1 MAVPDAHTPA
11 AERQPRASRHRRQS
25 LARVTSARQVELI
38 ERDLDGPPPGEVL
51 VRVGEV
57 GVCGSDLKMWAGEHA
72 VITPPLTLGHEAW
85 GVVEEHAPHDGAS
98 SSGPLAPGTPVVLF
112 PPTGCGTCHNCA
124 RGREPLCVRM
134 RFVGG
139 QAEGAMARYLTVP
152 PRQLLPI
159 DPRVPEE
166 QRVLIEPLAVAVHAV
181 GRARAQADDQALVIG
196 AGPIGVFCA
205 LVLIAEGVG
214 HVVVTDRDPL
224 RLDLARRL
232 GLPRCVRISD
242 EQPVPAEGDAEG
254 EEGIR
259 TEGADVVL
267 DCVGAQ
273 ATTNRALAATCRGGR
288 TVLVGIS
295 PTELTVDGVALQ
307 RGERELVGVQ
317 MYQRQDFTRAMDLLA
332 QGLIPAVDGLKRT
345 RPLSQAGELLTEL
358 ARGPS
363 PALKETLLPD

>member
-1 MAVPDAHTPA
+1 MAVPDAHTPI
-11 AERQPRASRHRRQS
+11 AERQPRASRHRRHQR
-25 LARVTSARQVELI
+25 LARVTSARQVELVDQ
-38 ERDLDGPPPGEVL
+38 DLAGPPPDEVL
-51 VRVGEV
+51 VRVREV

-85 GVVEEHAPHDGAS
+85 GVVEEHTPRDRAAG
-98 SSGPLAPGTPVVLF
+98 SGPLAQGTPVVLF
-112 PPTGCGTCHNCA
+112 PPAGCGTCHNCA
-124 RGREPLCVRM
+124 RRREALCARM

-139 QAEGAMARYLTVP
+139 QTDGAMARYLTVP
-152 PRQLLPI
+152 PRHLLPI

-181 GRARAQADDQALVIG
+181 RRARARADDQALVIG

-205 LVLIAEGVG
+205 LVLTAEGVG
-214 HVVVTDRDPL
+214 HVVVADRDPL

-232 GLPRCVRISD
+232 GVPRCVRASD
-242 EQPVPAEGDAEG
+242 ERPVPGGEGAGG
-254 EEGIR
+254 EIR

-267 DCVGAQ
+267 DCVGSQ
-273 ATTNRALAATCRGGR
+273 ATTDRALAATCRGGR

-307 RGERELVGVQ
+307 RGERELLGVQ
-317 MYQRQDFTRAMDLLA
+317 MYRREDFTRAMDLLA
-332 QGLIPAVDGLKRT
+332 QGLVPPVDGLKRS

-358 ARGPS
+358 ARRPS